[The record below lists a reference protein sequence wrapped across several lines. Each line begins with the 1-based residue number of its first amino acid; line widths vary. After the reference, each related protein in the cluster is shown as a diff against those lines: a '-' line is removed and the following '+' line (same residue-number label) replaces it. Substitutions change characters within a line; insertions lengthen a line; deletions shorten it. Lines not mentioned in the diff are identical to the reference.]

1 MPLCGAS
8 CKLRWC
14 EAVKARVW
22 SLGVVVDP
30 PCFDDFAGFGQASK
44 QMLVEAFIAQPAVE
58 GLDETILGGL
68 TRCDVVPFD
77 PVLLLP
83 FEHGARGQLGAVIA
97 DDHARSPTH
106 LDDPVEFARDTNA
119 GDGVIGD
126 EGQAFPAEV
135 IDHGE
140 DAESAATS
148 ERIGHKVDGPALVRA
163 LRGRHWSPCSQR
175 TLAPAAFAHHQP
187 FLAIEPVELLPV
199 QHDAF
204 APEHKVQ
211 APVAEP
217 PSLRSQFLQPLPE
230 PRIVRPLRD
239 IAVGLRRQADQ
250 PARTPLRV
258 VSVLDR
264 PAHGRSPR
272 PGR

>member
-1 MPLCGAS
+1 MAREVSSVPL
-8 CKLRWC
+8 
-14 EAVKARVW
+14 
-22 SLGVVVDP
+22 SLTIM
-30 PCFDDFAGFGQASK
+30 Q
-44 QMLVEAFIAQPAVE
+44 
-58 GLDETILGGL
+58 GLPRISTI
-68 TRCDVVPFD
+68 
-77 PVLLLP
+77 
-83 FEHGARGQLGAVIA
+83 
-97 DDHARSPTH
+97 RSSSR
-106 LDDPVEFARDTNA
+106 ATNA

-148 ERIGHKVDGPALVRA
+148 ERIGHKVDGPAFVRA